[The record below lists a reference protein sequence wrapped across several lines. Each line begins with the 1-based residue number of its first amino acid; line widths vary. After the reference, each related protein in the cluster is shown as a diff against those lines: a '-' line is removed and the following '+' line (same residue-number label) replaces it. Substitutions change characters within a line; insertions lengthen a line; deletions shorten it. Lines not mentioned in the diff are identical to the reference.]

1 MVTTSE
7 DFLHSIVLVV
17 SPLTSLMKD
26 QVESFSKQ
34 GQSRDQVKRTVLR
47 TALSVQTYAGPSP
60 CT

>member
-34 GQSRDQVKRTVLR
+34 GQSRDQVQR